1 MTFNFEG
8 IAKTP
13 SMLQLLEQA
22 QLYAPI
28 NRPILI
34 RGERGTGK
42 ELIAKFIHDHSD
54 RHDKPFISINC
65 AAVTEQLLTSE
76 IYGHEKGAFTG
87 ADQSR
92 IGKLEQANGGTLFFD
107 EIGNMSLSFQQK
119 IIRVVEYQ
127 EFEKVRGTEKIKVDV
142 RILSATNADLEE
154 MMDEKLFMRDLYDRL
169 TFAEIRIP
177 PLRERREDIPSM
189 IVQFVQN
196 LHEEIPNLL
205 SKKFKKEV
213 VTCLMDYHW
222 PGNIRELKNFVERIY
237 LGPADQ
243 DITLADLPNE
253 MGGEKKTE
261 EINPFS
267 GTFHEQVELFKEH
280 LIREALVKTNGK
292 QKVACS
298 LLGMSYD
305 QFRHYYKKFKHE

>member
-1 MTFNFEG
+1 LEFDFSG

-13 SMLQLLEQA
+13 SMKHLLQQA
-22 QLYAPI
+22 QIYAPI

-42 ELIAKFIHDHSD
+42 ELIAKFIHESSD
-54 RHDKPFISINC
+54 RKNKPFVAINC
-65 AAVTEQLLTSE
+65 AAMTEQLLTSE

-87 ADQSR
+87 ADTSR
-92 IGKLEQANGGTLFFD
+92 IGKLEQADGGTLFFD

-205 SKKFKKEV
+205 NKKFKKEV
-213 VTCLMDYHW
+213 VNSLMDYHW

-243 DITLADLPNE
+243 EITLEDLPLE
-253 MGGEKKTE
+253 MGGEKVIESKL
-261 EINPFS
+261 NFS
-267 GTFHEQVELFKEH
+267 GTFDEQVDLFKEQ
-280 LIREALVKTNGK
+280 LIQNALLESNGK
-292 QKVACS
+292 QKLAS
-298 LLGMSYD
+298 DILGMTYD
-305 QFRHYYKKFKHE
+305 QFRHYFKKFK